1 MKQVKIL
8 VNGDSFCDERYFE
21 PDELLIDGKK
31 WADTLGATNIAYG
44 GGSNERIFYSTIEYL
59 NNNTVDVL
67 IVGWTCWNRQ
77 QTSLANGLELNI
89 CPTGAGDNV
98 NSWLHDKSYMCHV
111 EYYYKYF
118 NNEYLNFKKF
128 LNYFLHLQDYCVL
141 KKIKFLNFFSVPH
154 NMPRGLE
161 LYNIAK
167 TGYLKEIL
175 EKDKKKYIQEKEKER
190 LRRNE
195 YIMGLKN
202 LISKIDKKFW
212 INQQI
217 GYSYGVFSQK
227 FSRAKDG
234 EHPGIEASAE
244 WAKIIKKN
252 LI

>member
-1 MKQVKIL
+1 MQQLKIL
-8 VNGDSFCDERYFE
+8 VNGDSFCDERYFTPE
-21 PDELLIDGKK
+21 ELLTLNQK
-31 WADTLGATNIAYG
+31 WSETIKAENIAHG
-44 GGSNERIFYSTIEYL
+44 GCSNERIFYSTIEYL

-67 IVGWTCWNRQ
+67 IVGWTSWNRHK
-77 QTSLANGLELNI
+77 TTLVNGLELNI
-89 CPTGAGDNV
+89 CPNGAGDNL
-98 NSWLHDKSYMCHV
+98 NSWFHDKSYMTHV

-118 NNEYLNFKKF
+118 YNEYLNFKNF
-128 LNYFLHLQDYCVL
+128 LNYYLHLQHHCLL
-141 KKIKFLNFFSVPH
+141 KNIKFLNFFSVPE
-154 NMPRGLE
+154 NMPRGME

-167 TGYLKEIL
+167 TGYLKEII

-195 YIMGLKN
+195 YIMGLRN

-212 INQQI
+212 IEQQI

-227 FSRAKDG
+227 FPRAKDG
-234 EHPGIEASAE
+234 EHPSIEASAE